1 MSASRVRKNKF
12 CKLRNLRNES
22 DVEQNFIVRLLDDL
36 GFTDDYR
43 ETKTTLH
50 TVKVDKG
57 KRQRKYIPD
66 YVCFLDKAHK
76 RPVLVVDAKSPTDA
90 AMSGATDAQLYA
102 SVIRRSL
109 SAPYPV
115 ELAGRLIRMFS
126 FAGDTI
132 LDPFAGSCSTLV
144 AAIHAGR
151 NSIGI
156 DIEPSYVEDATG
168 RIEKELQAHRFDA
181 NTTASLSVF

>member
-90 AMSGATDAQLYA
+90 AMSGGDRRATLCFGHTPK
-102 SVIRRSL
+102 SL
-109 SAPYPV
+109 
-115 ELAGRLIRMFS
+115 
-126 FAGDTI
+126 
-132 LDPFAGSCSTLV
+132 
-144 AAIHAGR
+144 
-151 NSIGI
+151 
-156 DIEPSYVEDATG
+156 
-168 RIEKELQAHRFDA
+168 
-181 NTTASLSVF
+181 